1 MRPLHVKT
9 LKMARPRPRNRAI
22 PRRAARASDRPAA
35 GPRAQSETEGQRQA
49 LVTEGIAASNLVV
62 FVCTDE
68 HNPFN
73 SRLLASAFH
82 TAYRE
87 GKKQLLVANSPTVR
101 PCPGTGAPPTRPCV
115 TSVPPAFVSCSQIF
129 HQLIAKDFSF
139 RMFGAKARARPPAA
153 AAALLLQ
160 ARGVST

>member
-1 MRPLHVKT
+1 VRPLHVKTLKMARPRPRNRAIPLNPKPLHVKT

-22 PRRAARASDRPAA
+22 PRRAARDSYRPAA

-101 PCPGTGAPPTRPCV
+101 PCPGTGAPPHAPVRDLCPPCLCV
-115 TSVPPAFVSCSQIF
+115 LFADLPSAHCQG
-129 HQLIAKDFSF
+129 L
-139 RMFGAKARARPPAA
+139 
-153 AAALLLQ
+153 
-160 ARGVST
+160 